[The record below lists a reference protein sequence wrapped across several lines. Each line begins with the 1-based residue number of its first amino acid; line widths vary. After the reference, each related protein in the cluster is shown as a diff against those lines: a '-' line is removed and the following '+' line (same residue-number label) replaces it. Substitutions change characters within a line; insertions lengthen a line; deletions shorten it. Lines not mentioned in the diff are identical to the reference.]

1 MIPATIQAPL
11 FSALLF
17 IVIASPTTFKLVNDA
32 LAQPIFRMP
41 AVQGGVPTKFGLLLH
56 ALVFFAISYMF
67 LSNK

>member
-56 ALVFFAISYMF
+56 ALVFFAISYTF